1 MRTIGA
7 AFLATALVASNAFA
21 AGSAPLP
28 SGKPAGIKEAANLGP
43 DMGVILLGAGIVIG
57 GIVFAVSGNEKGIT
71 SGVSTTTG
79 SGLP

>member
-21 AGSAPLP
+21 AGTAPLP
-28 SGKPAGIKEAANLGP
+28 SGKPAGVKAAQITP
-43 DMGVILLGAGIVIG
+43 DVGVILLGAGIVIG